1 MKQPIDWYTH
11 RCADCGLYLD
21 QFGICV
27 LASPQD
33 AAIMTA
39 PVNCGRP
46 ATQVIAFKT
55 AMASAINGTP
65 QWVN

>member
-1 MKQPIDWYTH
+1 MKQPTDWH
-11 RCADCGLYLD
+11 AQRCPDCGLYLD

-39 PVNCGRP
+39 PVSCGRP
-46 ATQVIAFKT
+46 AAQVIAFKT
-55 AMASAINGTP
+55 AMASVVIGTP
-65 QWVN
+65 QLVN